1 MSFLFNIKNLR
12 MALLFGFVVASY
24 LLTVLPVHAATF
36 SKPPS
41 NFGLIGHWSFDEG
54 VSTIVRDFSGNGFN
68 GVMTNMDAATD
79 WVAGKRGKAL
89 DFDGVDDHVALPST
103 PLFARVSNGTAI
115 TISAWFKGSDIESLV
130 RLQDSGSDFIV
141 FGWTSS
147 GTFAPRVL
155 VSTDGN
161 TTGVDIGGG
170 VLDGK
175 WHHIAFTWE
184 KNTTNG
190 FRVYVDGAITNQ
202 KNAAN
207 VNLPDLSGS
216 TGVYFGSYQGTSE
229 FTAGTID
236 DVRIYNRALSQSDI
250 KALATVGQA
259 IRTGVSE
266 RGLVAHWSLDEG
278 TSTIAHDFSGNGHN
292 GNLTN
297 MDATTDWVTGKK
309 GKALDFDGVDDR
321 VLFPSLTN
329 AFGDFTACVWFNALP
344 TNDGHERLID
354 KNFQNGFWLGR
365 NGTAANSW
373 GGGVRESLAPYGIFV
388 TLPDGQWNH
397 ICSIRSGTTHFII
410 GNGGAVSTSNTVS
423 SSALSAD
430 TTALGTEYVS
440 GVSFFDGQIDDV
452 RIYDRALSF
461 AEVKS
466 LYQQNKTLI
475 NAPQKDQLT
484 NGLVGYWSFNAPDIH
499 WPTSVAYDR
508 SGMGNNGSIVNM
520 SNSSSPVAGASGQA
534 LNFDSINDHILVPN
548 STSLNITSSITISA
562 WIKPNSFGQNNF
574 GRIVHKDG
582 VNGYIFSLN
591 NNSITNGLLFYS
603 GGVNASTSNVITLNR
618 WQHVASVFNGST
630 VTLYVNGIAVSTQAQ
645 PALTASTASLGIG
658 IRPADSLRGFDGIID
673 EVRIYNRALSDSEM
687 KQLYGMGRK

>member
-1 MSFLFNIKNLR
+1 
-12 MALLFGFVVASY
+12 
-24 LLTVLPVHAATF
+24 
-36 SKPPS
+36 
-41 NFGLIGHWSFDEG
+41 
-54 VSTIVRDFSGNGFN
+54 
-68 GVMTNMDAATD
+68 
-79 WVAGKRGKAL
+79 
-89 DFDGVDDHVALPST
+89 
-103 PLFARVSNGTAI
+103 
-115 TISAWFKGSDIESLV
+115 
-130 RLQDSGSDFIV
+130 
-141 FGWTSS
+141 
-147 GTFAPRVL
+147 
-155 VSTDGN
+155 
-161 TTGVDIGGG
+161 
-170 VLDGK
+170 
-175 WHHIAFTWE
+175 
-184 KNTTNG
+184 
-190 FRVYVDGAITNQ
+190 
-202 KNAAN
+202 
-207 VNLPDLSGS
+207 
-216 TGVYFGSYQGTSE
+216 
-229 FTAGTID
+229 
-236 DVRIYNRALSQSDI
+236 
-250 KALATVGQA
+250 
-259 IRTGVSE
+259 
-266 RGLVAHWSLDEG
+266 
-278 TSTIAHDFSGNGHN
+278 
-292 GNLTN
+292 
-297 MDATTDWVTGKK
+297 
-309 GKALDFDGVDDR
+309 LDFDGVDDR

-329 AFGDFTACVWFNALP
+329 AFGDFTACLWFKASATIDN
-344 TNDGHERLID
+344 HERLID
-354 KNFQNGFWLGR
+354 KNYVNGFWIGR
-365 NGTAANSW
+365 NGTGAPNLW
-373 GGGVRESLAPYGIFV
+373 GGGVRESVAPYGIFV

-548 STSLNITSSITISA
+548 STSLNITGPITMSA

-591 NNSITNGLLFYS
+591 NSSITNGLLFYS

>member
-1 MSFLFNIKNLR
+1 
-12 MALLFGFVVASY
+12 
-24 LLTVLPVHAATF
+24 
-36 SKPPS
+36 
-41 NFGLIGHWSFDEG
+41 
-54 VSTIVRDFSGNGFN
+54 
-68 GVMTNMDAATD
+68 
-79 WVAGKRGKAL
+79 
-89 DFDGVDDHVALPST
+89 
-103 PLFARVSNGTAI
+103 
-115 TISAWFKGSDIESLV
+115 
-130 RLQDSGSDFIV
+130 
-141 FGWTSS
+141 
-147 GTFAPRVL
+147 
-155 VSTDGN
+155 
-161 TTGVDIGGG
+161 
-170 VLDGK
+170 
-175 WHHIAFTWE
+175 
-184 KNTTNG
+184 
-190 FRVYVDGAITNQ
+190 
-202 KNAAN
+202 
-207 VNLPDLSGS
+207 
-216 TGVYFGSYQGTSE
+216 
-229 FTAGTID
+229 
-236 DVRIYNRALSQSDI
+236 
-250 KALATVGQA
+250 
-259 IRTGVSE
+259 
-266 RGLVAHWSLDEG
+266 
-278 TSTIAHDFSGNGHN
+278 
-292 GNLTN
+292 
-297 MDATTDWVTGKK
+297 
-309 GKALDFDGVDDR
+309 
-321 VLFPSLTN
+321 
-329 AFGDFTACVWFNALP
+329 
-344 TNDGHERLID
+344 
-354 KNFQNGFWLGR
+354 
-365 NGTAANSW
+365 
-373 GGGVRESLAPYGIFV
+373 
-388 TLPDGQWNH
+388 
-397 ICSIRSGTTHFII
+397 
-410 GNGGAVSTSNTVS
+410 
-423 SSALSAD
+423 
-430 TTALGTEYVS
+430 
-440 GVSFFDGQIDDV
+440 VSFFDGQIDDV

>member
-1 MSFLFNIKNLR
+1 MSFLFNIKNIR
-12 MALLFGFVVASY
+12 IALLFGFVVASY

-89 DFDGVDDHVALPST
+89 DFDGVDDYVALPSAN
-103 PLFARVSNGTAI
+103 LSSRVSGNTAI
-115 TISAWFKGSDIESLV
+115 TIAGWFKGSDIESMV
-130 RLQDSGSDFIV
+130 RLQDGAAYIV
-141 FGWTSS
+141 LGWTSS
-147 GTFAPRVL
+147 GAFAPRAL
-155 VSTDGN
+155 VSTDGGV
-161 TTGVDIGGG
+161 TGVNIGGG
-170 VLDGK
+170 NVHDGK
-175 WHHIAFTWE
+175 WRHIAMTWE

-190 FRVYVDGAITNQ
+190 FKVYVDGSVTNQ
-202 KNAAN
+202 KDTPN
-207 VNLPDLSGS
+207 VNLPVFSGS
-216 TGVYFGSYQGTSE
+216 TGAYFGSYQGTSE
-229 FTAGTID
+229 FTAGSID

-250 KALATVGQA
+250 KALATIGQT

-278 TSTIAHDFSGNGHN
+278 TSTIAHDFSGNGRN

-321 VLFPSLTN
+321 VLFPSMTT
-329 AFGDFTACVWFNALP
+329 AFADFTACVWFKALP

-423 SSALSAD
+423 SSALSTD
-430 TTALGTEYVS
+430 TTSLGTEYVS

-484 NGLVGYWSFNAPDIH
+484 NGLVGYWSFNAPDLH
-499 WPTSVAYDR
+499 WPTNVAYDR
-508 SGMGNNGSIVNM
+508 SGAGNNGSIVNM

-548 STSLNITSSITISA
+548 STSLNITGPITMSA

-591 NNSITNGLLFYS
+591 NSSITNGLLFYS

-630 VTLYVNGIAVSTQAQ
+630 VTLYVNGVAVSTQAQ
-645 PALTASTASLGIG
+645 PAPTASTASLGIG